1 MHGVTKKIVSL
12 SLSSQFVVKMV
23 FSDTESKIERNS
35 NGIISTAGASG
46 LWL

>member
-1 MHGVTKKIVSL
+1 VHGVTKKIVSL

-23 FSDTESKIERNS
+23 FSDTESKIERNP
-35 NGIISTAGASG
+35 NGIINTTRASG